1 MMKVSDLVEKLE
13 LEVYSGDK
21 GLSNLV
27 VGGYT
32 SDMLSDVMGCAN
44 EDHVWITLQT
54 HKNVM
59 AVASLKDLAGIILVK
74 GYKPDSDMEA
84 ESNVLGIPVL
94 GTNLESFE
102 ISGLLYR
109 LLNKL

>member
-1 MMKVSDLVEKLE
+1 MKVSDLVEKLE
-13 LEVYSGDK
+13 LEVYSGEK

-32 SDMLSDVMGCAN
+32 SDLLSDVMGYASEN
-44 EDHVWITLQT
+44 QVWVTLQT

-74 GYKPDSDMEA
+74 GFKPDADMEE
-84 ESNVLGIPVL
+84 ESNLHNIPVL

-102 ISGLLYR
+102 ISGMLYGLL
-109 LLNKL
+109 KA